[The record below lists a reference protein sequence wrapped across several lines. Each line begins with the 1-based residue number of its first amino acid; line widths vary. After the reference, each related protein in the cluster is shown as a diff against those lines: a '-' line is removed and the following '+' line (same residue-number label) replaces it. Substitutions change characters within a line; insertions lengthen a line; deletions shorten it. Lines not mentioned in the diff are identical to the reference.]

1 MNNARPCEHHW
12 SRSTFG
18 GAVFRDEK
26 SGFLQTWFHAKSKN
40 LHFRL
45 GSWFLVIGGLQS
57 CLQKELYSALNTSRW
72 KWFCDWFCRWCWTL
86 TTSIQRAFAHSWRI
100 QWHVQEYRFHCILKK
115 CPSSWILIV
124 DIKDTPMDS
133 SKSSSHCCQGL
144 LVYGSMHVV
153 EYCYCWLGAGTQK
166 QLLSKSNPVYFGAM
180 LAKTTL
186 FRKPIGKLT
195 NGGQWQVLT
204 KERQLL
210 WVLCMSWCDIWSL
223 WRRRHICR
231 LGGSLG

>member
-72 KWFCDWFCRWCWTL
+72 KWFCHWFCRWCWTW

-100 QWHVQEYRFHCILKK
+100 QWHVQAYRFHCISKK

-144 LVYGSMHVV
+144 LVLWFYARRWV
-153 EYCYCWLGAGTQK
+153 
-166 QLLSKSNPVYFGAM
+166 LLL
-180 LAKTTL
+180 LAWCRHPETTA
-186 FRKPIGKLT
+186 
-195 NGGQWQVLT
+195 QQVLLRSNACKNNT
-204 KERQLL
+204 VPKTYRKANKWWTVASSDQRAPIALGPLYVLMWYMKSLKETPF
-210 WVLCMSWCDIWSL
+210 
-223 WRRRHICR
+223 CR